1 MVIFSKRTRM
11 PLRDHPTVP
20 RWSTLALGLVVT
32 SFIPAAQPAYGGA
45 VSVGNPVTINAT
57 DVGATSPQ
65 GLTYHPGRDSIFVL
79 SENGRVVEL
88 DLDGS
93 VIQSFALDFQVVG
106 GGISYDPVSAN
117 LLVTTELIVYE
128 IGATGGSSSIFPD
141 LSGELSD
148 SQGIA
153 IHPQSGN
160 LWIADDMNDE
170 VVELNRSGG
179 VVSSF
184 DTENIFAAFDEPT
197 GLAFLDGD
205 LLITDDLEGTSTLYL
220 VSTSGNLVQEIV
232 DTTTFGMND
241 PEGVAAVGDSHIWIC
256 GDVDDSILIL
266 DRLDTNQPP
275 VADAGPDQ
283 TVDEATQVV
292 LDGGGSSDPDGDPI
306 TYNWEQM
313 TGPDVVLDDPTSA
326 GPSFTAPDVTQDTA
340 LIFRLT
346 VSDGQLAAEDVV
358 SIEVNDLNQ
367 LPVADAG
374 PDQIVPVGAE
384 VVLDGSDSF
393 DPDGDSLT
401 YSWEQMSGPA
411 VVLTNPNQAAAT
423 FTAPA
428 VQADTTLVFRLTV
441 NDGKAPSQ
449 DQVSILVTSVNMAPE
464 ADAGPDQEVEERA
477 EVFLDGRASSD
488 PNGNAIS
495 FEWEQLSGPV
505 VTVQDS
511 SATVASFTAPQVNE
525 VTVLVF
531 RLKVGDGVAETQD
544 QVSITVIPVVITVY
558 FPQVGDGTVA
568 NIRLRSNLIFVN
580 TGLEATLEV
589 DFFDSNGDPLQFTL
603 GDQGTASSFSI
614 PLAAGE
620 AISLETPGSGDIKVG
635 YARVTSDPSV
645 GGTIV
650 FARSDTLTG
659 TVLYEAGVPAT
670 SPVSDFHLF
679 LDSIL
684 HKDTGLAMVY
694 PVPDAAPA
702 QQHEAT
708 VALQLYDTS
717 FQLIDEEIVWLQP
730 GEHRA
735 QFIHE
740 LFPAAVEQALEMQ
753 GVVVVSSDQPLV
765 AVTLRQNDNPGAD
778 FPDEVPTLTTFPVIP
793 PIPEQA
799 SGDPAPVTVYFP
811 QVGDGTVANIRLQS
825 NLIFVNTGLEA
836 TLEVDFF
843 DSNGDPL
850 QFTLGDQGTASS
862 FSIPLAAGEAISLET
877 PGSGDIKVGYARV
890 TSDPSVG
897 GTIVFA
903 RSDTLTGTVLY
914 EAGVPATSPVSD
926 FHLFLDSI
934 LHKDTGLAMVYPVP
948 DTAPAQQHEATV
960 TLQLYDTSFQLIDEE
975 IVWLQPGEHRAQ
987 FIHELFPAAVEQ
999 ALEMQGVVVVS
1010 SDQPLVAVT
1019 LRQNDNPGADFPD
1032 EIPTLTTFPV
1042 IAPIPDR

>member
-1 MVIFSKRTRM
+1 MRRKQ
-11 PLRDHPTVP
+11 LRWLIVCQLFTAIL
-20 RWSTLALGLVVT
+20 STPHG
-32 SFIPAAQPAYGGA
+32 YGQI
-45 VSVGNPVTINAT
+45 VLGNPVTINAT
-57 DVGATSPQ
+57 DVGAPSPQ
-65 GLTYHPGRDSIFVL
+65 GITYHPGRDSIFVL

-106 GGISYDPVSAN
+106 GGISYDPVSGN
-117 LLVTTELIVYE
+117 LLVTTELVIYE
-128 IGATGGSSSIFPD
+128 IGATGGVSSIFLD
-141 LSGELSD
+141 LTSDLTD

-153 IHPQSGN
+153 VHPQTDN
-160 LWIADDMNDE
+160 LWIADDRNDE

-184 DTENIFAAFDEPT
+184 DTENILAAFDEPT

-220 VSTSGNLVQEIV
+220 VSTGGNLVQEIV
-232 DTTTFGMND
+232 ETTTFGMND
-241 PEGVAAVGDSHIWIC
+241 PEGVAVVGDSQIWIC
-256 GDVDDSILIL
+256 GDADNSILIL

-292 LDGGGSSDPDGDPI
+292 LDGSGSSDPDGDPI
-306 TYNWEQM
+306 TFSWEQM
-313 TGPDVVLDDPTSA
+313 TGPDVVLEDPTSA
-326 GPSFTAPDVTQDTA
+326 GPSFTAPEVTQDTA
-340 LIFRLT
+340 LTFRLT

-428 VQADTTLVFRLTV
+428 IQADTTLVFRLTV

-449 DQVSILVTSVNMAPE
+449 DQVSILVTSVDMAPQ

-477 EVFLDGRASSD
+477 EVFLDGRANSD

-505 VTVQDS
+505 VTLQDS

-650 FARSDTLTG
+650 FARSDVLTG

-684 HKDTGLAMVY
+684 HKDTGLAIVY

-708 VALQLYDTS
+708 VTLQLYDTR
-717 FQLIDEEIVWLQP
+717 FQLIDEEIVLLQP

-778 FPDEVPTLTTFPVIP
+778 FPEEVPTLTTFPVIP
-793 PIPEQA
+793 PIP
-799 SGDPAPVTVYFP
+799 
-811 QVGDGTVANIRLQS
+811 
-825 NLIFVNTGLEA
+825 
-836 TLEVDFF
+836 
-843 DSNGDPL
+843 
-850 QFTLGDQGTASS
+850 
-862 FSIPLAAGEAISLET
+862 
-877 PGSGDIKVGYARV
+877 
-890 TSDPSVG
+890 
-897 GTIVFA
+897 
-903 RSDTLTGTVLY
+903 
-914 EAGVPATSPVSD
+914 
-926 FHLFLDSI
+926 
-934 LHKDTGLAMVYPVP
+934 
-948 DTAPAQQHEATV
+948 
-960 TLQLYDTSFQLIDEE
+960 
-975 IVWLQPGEHRAQ
+975 
-987 FIHELFPAAVEQ
+987 
-999 ALEMQGVVVVS
+999 
-1010 SDQPLVAVT
+1010 
-1019 LRQNDNPGADFPD
+1019 
-1032 EIPTLTTFPV
+1032 
-1042 IAPIPDR
+1042 DR